1 MATVEDAPDDQSA
14 PGPRRSTWAP
24 PPGGFDESALRA
36 GDPARA
42 AVPSEQPV
50 DSEPEPALPAPPPR
64 RSLDDDEIVRA
75 LEAAQGPTTETIDLI
90 AQIEQQMSL
99 REREVAEYREWEA
112 EMVALGTPDA
122 FAALENSRGSF
133 TGVIPVITAESA
145 YAVTV
150 PVPGAIDEA
159 DVAERTD
166 AADRAV
172 AHARP
177 GEDETASV
185 ADPDAKD
192 TPASQS
198 NTAAAPARVHSFEAL
213 LAGAVDLPH
222 RAEPLELAED
232 HLAPSLDQLSR
243 GWRNDE
249 LSGVSGPDSAIDVAE
264 PDADAAETDADVS
277 EPDIDPAETDA
288 AEPDVDA
295 GDAVEPDA
303 TASVSDVEVAQPH
316 ADSAALAD
324 SAELAG
330 ADEQAGTAELA
341 ATAAPAQTADPV
353 DVTPP
358 LEPAPPAEPAI
369 TALPAR
375 PRERTRASVWQVEAA
390 GLEPT
395 PREARTGRASR
406 MLWLWFALSSSAV
419 SMGVGAVVFS
429 LGLSLRQAIVAVLV
443 GVGLSF
449 LPLGLG
455 TLAGKWSGQPT
466 MVVSRA
472 SFGLRGN
479 IVPAL
484 LAVITR
490 VFWASVLLWL
500 LATSMSSALAHGQ
513 LLGALSEGQASAIAL
528 AVAFVIAAAIA
539 FFGFR
544 LLAIV
549 QLVLGIAS
557 AVLVIGLI
565 VLTAGRI
572 NLDNALLVPDGD
584 WFVALGG
591 AVVVFSVVG
600 LAWATSASDLARYQQ
615 PGAPGGRS
623 MVWATVG
630 ATVPPF
636 VLISWGALLS
646 ASDSALAPA
655 LATDP
660 IAALAAVVPS
670 WFLIPLMASAALS
683 LLAAVSVA
691 LYSSGFAIQATG
703 LRVPRQFAVVMGGIL
718 LLIGAAVLSAAAL
731 PFDLVLRDVA
741 TTLAVPV
748 AAWVGIFA
756 AELMIRNRRFSS
768 RSLLASGGAYADVRW
783 LNLGALVVITVI
795 GYGFTAATLDGY
807 GWQGYLLDALNV
819 ARDSPLALTDFG
831 VLVALGL
838 GLITPIAFGVA
849 AIRDQESAGA

>member
-36 GDPARA
+36 GDPTRD

-50 DSEPEPALPAPPPR
+50 DPEPEPALPAPPPR

-122 FAALENSRGSF
+122 FAALENSRGTF

-150 PVPGAIDEA
+150 PVPSAIDEA
-159 DVAERTD
+159 DVADGADVADRTD
-166 AADRAV
+166 VADGTATSDRAAAYARPSEDEDASAADLA
-172 AHARP
+172 A
-177 GEDETASV
+177 E
-185 ADPDAKD
+185 D
-192 TPASQS
+192 TPASP
-198 NTAAAPARVHSFEAL
+198 NETAPAPARVHSFEAL

-249 LSGVSGPDSAIDVAE
+249 LSGFSGPDSAI
-264 PDADAAETDADVS
+264 
-277 EPDIDPAETDA
+277 DA

-316 ADSAALAD
+316 ADSAAPAD

-330 ADEQAGTAELA
+330 ADEQAGTAGLA
-341 ATAAPAQTADPV
+341 ATAAPAQAADPV
-353 DVTPP
+353 DTTPP
-358 LEPAPPAEPAI
+358 LEPAAPAEPAI
-369 TALPAR
+369 TAVPAR

-429 LGLSLRQAIVAVLV
+429 LGLSLRQSIVAVLV

-490 VFWASVLLWL
+490 VFWAAVLLWL
-500 LATSMSSALAHGQ
+500 LATSISSALAHGQ

-646 ASDSALAPA
+646 ASDSALAPE

-703 LRVPRQFAVVMGGIL
+703 LRVPRQFAVVIGGIL

-768 RSLLASGGAYADVRW
+768 RSLLASGGAYADMRW

-838 GLITPIAFGVA
+838 GLITPIAFGVS